1 MTLATPV
8 ADAVHGVGLQLEP
21 LTVEQY
27 AGLVDAG
34 LLPEGAAVELLDGV
48 LVRTDRRDAGGDIM
62 TEGVVHLTVRQ
73 DLYDLLTPL
82 VRPHGFHCNTNA
94 PVALPPR
101 NAPEPD
107 VVVLPGRRRLDRRES
122 RGGALPPLSSAAA
135 VFEVSWSSLSTDRAA
150 KLDLYAA
157 AGVPTYVI
165 LNLRDGVALVRTD
178 PDPAVGE
185 YRGRAE
191 LTADET
197 LPLRLSAGAAIDVP
211 LRESLG

>member
-8 ADAVHGVGLQLEP
+8 ADAVHAVGLQLEP
-21 LTVEQY
+21 LTVDQY
-27 AGLVDAG
+27 VGLVDAG

-48 LVRTDRRDAGGDIM
+48 LVRTDRRDAAGDVT

-82 VRPHGFHCNTNA
+82 VKPHGFHCNTNG

-107 VVVLPGRRRLDRRES
+107 VVVLPGRRRDY
-122 RGGALPPLSSAAA
+122 GGALPPLASAAA

-165 LNLRDGVALVRTD
+165 LNLRDGIALVRTD
-178 PDPAVGE
+178 PDPAAGQ

-197 LPLRLSAGAAIDVP
+197 LSLRLSAGAAVDVP
-211 LRESLG
+211 LADLLG

>member
-8 ADAVHGVGLQLEP
+8 ADAVNGVGLQLEP
-21 LTVEQY
+21 LTVDQY
-27 AGLVDAG
+27 VGLVDAG

-48 LVRTDRRDAGGDIM
+48 LVRTDRRDAAGDVT
-62 TEGVVHLTVRQ
+62 TEGVVHLPVRQ

-82 VRPHGFHCNTNA
+82 VKPYGFHCNTNA

-101 NAPEPD
+101 IAPEPD
-107 VVVLPGRRRLDRRES
+107 VIVLPGRRRPDRRQT
-122 RGGALPPLSSAAA
+122 RGGELPPLASAAA

-165 LNLRDGVALVRTD
+165 LNLRDGIAPVRTD
-178 PDPAVGE
+178 PDPAAGQ

-197 LPLRLSAGAAIDVP
+197 LSLRLSAGAAVDVP
-211 LRESLG
+211 LADLLG